1 MEDCGSSA
9 ILQYAKEALAENASL
24 FPPEGRIFLC
34 CGTDLPQSP
43 DFPPGKWGA
52 GVPQPLNFTP
62 LEKGGGAVSRAGGVS
77 LPGPGRPRHVKN
89 RYKRRISDCNSPGF
103 VV

>member
-43 DFPPGKWGA
+43 DLPPGKWGA

-62 LEKGGGAVSRAGGVS
+62 PEKGGGAVSRAGGF
-77 LPGPGRPRHVKN
+77 L
-89 RYKRRISDCNSPGF
+89 SP
-103 VV
+103 VRAARVM